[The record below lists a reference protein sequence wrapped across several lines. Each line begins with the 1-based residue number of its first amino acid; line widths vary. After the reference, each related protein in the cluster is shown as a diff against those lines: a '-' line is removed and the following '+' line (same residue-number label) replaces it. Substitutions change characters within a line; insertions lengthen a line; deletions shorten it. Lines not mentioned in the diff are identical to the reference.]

1 MALEDAIYERL
12 TTHTG
17 TRALIERRVYPMV
30 KPQSQTQACVVFQ
43 QITGSRVEVGGSD
56 SGLTFPIYQ
65 FRCIARTYP
74 AVKELA
80 VQVVSA
86 LSRWSGTVAGETIQ
100 GTFDISKR
108 DGEPEPGNDGLVS
121 LYEVLVDARIWHAE

>member
-1 MALEDAIYERL
+1 MALEEAIYERL

-17 TRALIERRVYPMV
+17 TSALIQRRVYPLV
-30 KPQSQTQACVVFQ
+30 KPQSQTQACVVYQ

-56 SGLTFPIYQ
+56 SGLTFPIFQ
-65 FRCIARTYP
+65 FRCIAPTYP
-74 AVKELA
+74 QVKELA
-80 VQVVSA
+80 KQVVAA
-86 LSRWSGTVAGETIQ
+86 LSRWSGTFADQTIQ